1 MSQAHLA
8 GEEVRRPLVAAG
20 RARQAMFLLAM
31 GAAACA
37 IAVVVPQMS
46 AKNVIM
52 GTVGL
57 GGLIG
62 LFVSGRPK
70 EVLIA
75 AYVLALT
82 YNRQY
87 FSFDGMLGD
96 DGSRGLYWV
105 PADLP
110 LLLLGAVQLGE
121 RALGIAPRASAAQA
135 LPMPAAVIAWPAIV
149 FLVACVGSMLMA
161 ERADWAF
168 YELLRVVK
176 FTLIVVWLQRTMT
189 TSMWWTAVAALALA
203 VVLQA
208 ALGVLQVAVRADRSL
223 LSAIGLGTDA
233 VLMDADG
240 NVQMLENRARGTFGH
255 PNVLAPYLLALLP
268 AALGVAIYS
277 RLRRL
282 RLLAAAILLLGI
294 AGVIASKS
302 RAPIALLVLTLGFTA
317 AAAVVDRRLSLRAAL
332 SGLLFAIVLATV
344 LALPFLEPIL
354 ERLQGDW
361 RASVSFRSSYNDAA
375 IAMWDE
381 SPVFGIGLN
390 NFVGGLARFNH
401 FFYTIAIEVDRQRAG
416 AALRALAPV
425 HNVYLLILAE
435 AGLAGLVGFVVLLG
449 GVLARMLR
457 AFLVSAG
464 AVRGLWLG
472 FAAGLLA
479 QCGQQL
485 VDFSLWIDPYWYT
498 LALMMALAGATPGLR
513 PVLR

>member
-1 MSQAHLA
+1 MSAARFA
-8 GEEVRRPLVAAG
+8 GE
-20 RARQAMFLLAM
+20 RARHGMFLLAM
-31 GAAACA
+31 AGAACA

-46 AKNVIM
+46 MKNVVM
-52 GTVGL
+52 GTVGV

-87 FSFDGMLGD
+87 FSFDGVFGGE
-96 DGSRGLYWV
+96 GSRGFYWV

-121 RALGIAPRASAAQA
+121 RALGVVPRRPEDVAA
-135 LPMPAAVIAWPAIV
+135 PMPAAVIAWPAMA
-149 FLVACVGSMLMA
+149 FLVACVGSMLLA

-176 FTLIVVWLQRTMT
+176 FTLILVWLQRTMT
-189 TSMWWTAVAALALA
+189 PSMWWTAVAALALA
-203 VVLQA
+203 LVVQA
-208 ALGVLQVAVRADRSL
+208 SMGVLQVAVRADRSL
-223 LSAIGLGTDA
+223 LSAVGLGIDV
-233 VLMDADG
+233 VLLDDEG
-240 NVQMLENRARGTFGH
+240 NVDVLENRARGTFGH
-255 PNVLAPYLLALLP
+255 PNVLAPYLLALVP

-282 RLLAAAILLLGI
+282 RLLAVAILLLGI

-302 RAPIALLVLTLGFTA
+302 RAPIALLVLALGFTA
-317 AAAVVDRRLSLRAAL
+317 TVAVVDRRLSLRAAL
-332 SGLLFAIVLATV
+332 AGLILMIVVATV
-344 LALPFLEPIL
+344 LALPFLEPIM

-361 RASVSFRSSYNDAA
+361 KASVSFRTSYNDAA
-375 IAMWDE
+375 IAIWDE

-390 NFVGGLARFNH
+390 NFVGGLARVNE
-401 FFYTIAIEVDRQRAG
+401 FFYAIVMETDRRRIG
-416 AALRALAPV
+416 APLRAMAPV
-425 HNVYLLILAE
+425 HNVYLLMLAE
-435 AGLAGLVGFVVLLG
+435 AGLVGLVGFVVLLG
-449 GVLARMLR
+449 GALVRMLR
-457 AFLVSAG
+457 AFLMSAG

-472 FAAGLLA
+472 VVAGLLA
-479 QCGQQL
+479 QFGQQL